1 MPMWFVQMWA
11 LVPWS
16 LDEGVGCPGA
26 GVSGGYEPVILTQI
40 LSEVK
45 TFGFKLCLQTP

>member
-1 MPMWFVQMWA
+1 MWFVQMGA

-16 LDEGVGCPGA
+16 LDEDVGCPGA
-26 GVSGGYEPVILTQI
+26 GVPGGYELGILTQI

-45 TFGFKLCLQTP
+45 GFKLCLQTT